1 MPKINKSAQES
12 SSFDSP
18 IDNVVSS
25 MPAELSITTSPVFI
39 CGVNRK
45 VNIGNFENIDVYAA
59 VAIPL
64 PDVSFEDKESLRLAI
79 EQAASYGFSV
89 VSKETGDRY
98 SLIKESQQGNK

>member
-1 MPKINKSAQES
+1 MPKINKTAQES

-18 IDNVVSS
+18 IDNIVSS
-25 MPAELSITTSPVFI
+25 IPGELSLTTSPVFI

-59 VAIPL
+59 ITIPL
-64 PDVSFEDKESLRLAI
+64 AGVSFEDKEQLRASI
-79 EQAASYGFSV
+79 EEAAAYGFSV

-98 SLIKESQQGNK
+98 SLIKDSQQGK